1 MSTDELLE
9 CVRRYALEHCPRTDA
24 VRLTLADGR
33 GEGGPYLSALVPLAG
48 PPAGSAAAPTLGS
61 WYRKILRAVAGLD
74 AEAPTGPE
82 IAAALQLRRAR
93 RSCGRCSAL
102 RKKGLLGGAARDQG
116 YPITPAGLDALDQA
130 GDL

>member
-1 MSTDELLE
+1 M
-9 CVRRYALEHCPRTDA
+9 
-24 VRLTLADGR
+24 
-33 GEGGPYLSALVPLAG
+33 PLAG

-82 IAAALQLRRAR
+82 IAAALQLRSSAPELRKML
-93 RSCGRCSAL
+93 SAL